1 VLPSSARKLC
11 CERQPREASRPWL
24 PLGSGPHFT
33 IGETREQ
40 WTLSCHPCTAGRSAA
55 CAAIASRKQSGRRGR
70 TAASWQGCQRTCPAQ
85 RGATAEMELA
95 QSLAAGTISV
105 DVAGRV
111 GASRQIQ
118 HGSAIVQ
125 GRGCPEPRSASSSSN
140 SSAYAAR
147 LMLGHEGGWCRGR
160 LAPRT
165 SRLNSPP
172 PSAER
177 ACHIRRSSAPEAARR
192 RETGRRAERGRSGT
206 SLRAEASGTP
216 VKPSRASRQRASST
230 LAARASPEA
239 DARLPGGG
247 APCNA
252 SSLAAAGDGSRAWPR
267 RSSVLAGRQSGLCFL
282 ELVGVTLD
290 PATA

>member
-1 VLPSSARKLC
+1 MDVIVSSLHSGQVCCLCSHRITQAEWKTWPHGSVMARLPAHM
-11 CERQPREASRPWL
+11 P
-24 PLGSGPHFT
+24 
-33 IGETREQ
+33 
-40 WTLSCHPCTAGRSAA
+40 
-55 CAAIASRKQSGRRGR
+55 
-70 TAASWQGCQRTCPAQ
+70 
-85 RGATAEMELA
+85 
-95 QSLAAGTISV
+95 
-105 DVAGRV
+105 
-111 GASRQIQ
+111 SRQIQ

-140 SSAYAAR
+140 SSA
-147 LMLGHEGGWCRGR
+147 
-160 LAPRT
+160 

-192 RETGRRAERGRSGT
+192 RETGRRAERGRNGT